1 MVKKTDTKINKK
13 SSEKEVKMAAKAVEK
28 KLKDAKKNT
37 SKSISNK
44 KDSERSNSKK
54 TVKVTKNKSKE
65 SSNKK
70 IKSNKSSRSKHLER
84 SEFVFNFLSLVML
97 IGICLYFGGRSLYYY
112 SRQNI
117 IIKEEAQT
125 LNGYIIN
132 NDQNIVQGDADGLH
146 HDTDGYFFKGNVD
159 NNYVWFGN
167 RLFRVIRVY
176 NDNSV
181 KLISEDLVSSFMYG
195 ESSSYRSSN
204 VRKWLTKIKNPV
216 SGVYYDTIPNIEH
229 FLDKTNYS
237 EDVMKGDKVEPSKS
251 YSSDY
256 VSTLTIADYILVNGK
271 NSFIN
276 NGKIFFLLGFDQDG
290 NNLFVDEDGS
300 IQSCDY
306 SDGYGIRAVITL
318 KPNTVVSGGTGI
330 ADDPYVIEQGENKNH
345 VDGYVKLGNDTWK
358 VFYDKNGVLKLYLYG
373 YINDNGNE
381 LFYNYGK
388 KNSYFDVNDR
398 SSVAYYLNNNYL
410 SNLSYRDIMLD
421 IDFYTGEISDDAGYN
436 YYNIYN
442 SYVSCKVGLLNVF
455 DYVSNNAFDDY
466 FHGNYLSN
474 VGSMQYVSHSNG
486 LLTESSTS
494 DAKHIVP
501 VIGIKADLIKGGDGS
516 INNPYVVE

>member
-37 SKSISNK
+37 SKSISDK
-44 KDSERSNSKK
+44 KDSERLNSKK
-54 TVKVTKNKSKE
+54 AVKATKNKSKE

-256 VSTLTIADYILVNGK
+256 VSTLTIAD
-271 NSFIN
+271 
-276 NGKIFFLLGFDQDG
+276 
-290 NNLFVDEDGS
+290 
-300 IQSCDY
+300 
-306 SDGYGIRAVITL
+306 
-318 KPNTVVSGGTGI
+318 
-330 ADDPYVIEQGENKNH
+330 DPYVIEQGENKNH